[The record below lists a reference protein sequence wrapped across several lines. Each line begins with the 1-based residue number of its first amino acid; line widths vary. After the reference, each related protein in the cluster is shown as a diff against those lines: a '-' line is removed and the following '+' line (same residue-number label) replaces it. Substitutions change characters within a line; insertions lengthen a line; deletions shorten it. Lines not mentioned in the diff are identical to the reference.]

1 MFGENKIR
9 SPKDYLTLPH
19 RSLAVTSIFFTLQG
33 EGPFQGQP
41 AVFARLTGCHL
52 ACPFCD
58 TFFDE
63 GEILGFDDIFT
74 KIKDTILKFYGKTR
88 IIDTPYRKILIVI
101 TGGEPLLQT
110 NLTSF
115 LRECHED
122 HNFCTQIES
131 TGSIYRDIPAESVLL
146 LSPKKNDKTGAQ
158 IPVNKNLLERVDY
171 MKFVVS
177 KTDKHYQDI
186 PQFALDWHNRPSN
199 SGKLYISP
207 MNCYNRLPTK
217 LGAEAK
223 LEDRSEVNERIS
235 FWTEGLLDPKKNQ
248 ENHEHAAYLAM
259 KYGAKLTLQ
268 MHLYANL
275 P

>member
-1 MFGENKIR
+1 MFGKNKIR
-9 SPKDYLTLPH
+9 SPKDYLTLPP

-41 AVFARLTGCHL
+41 AVFLRLTGCHL
-52 ACPFCD
+52 ACTWCD

-63 GEILGFDDIFT
+63 GEVMGFNDIFV
-74 KIKDTILKFYGKTR
+74 KIKDTILKFYNKTR
-88 IIDTPYRKILIVI
+88 IIDTPLTKVLIVV

-110 NLTSF
+110 NLTDF
-115 LRECHED
+115 LKECHQD
-122 HNFCTQIES
+122 YDFCTQIES

-146 LSPKKNDKTGAQ
+146 LSPKKNDKTGVP

-177 KTDKHYQDI
+177 KEDKHYDDI

-199 SGKLYISP
+199 YGHLYISP
-207 MNCYNRLPTK
+207 MNCYNRQPTK
-217 LGAEAK
+217 LGSDAK

-235 FWTEGLLDPKKNQ
+235 FWTEGLLDAKRNQ
-248 ENHEHAAYLAM
+248 ENHEHAAHLAL

-268 MHLYANL
+268 MQLYASL

>member
-1 MFGENKIR
+1 MFGKNKIR
-9 SPKDYLTLPH
+9 SPKEYLSLPH

-41 AVFARLTGCHL
+41 AVFLRLTGCHL

-63 GEILGFDDIFT
+63 GDILSFEDVFA
-74 KIKDTILKFYGKTR
+74 KIKQTILDFYGKTR
-88 IIDTPYRKILIVI
+88 IVDTPLKKILIVV

-110 NLTSF
+110 NLADF
-115 LRECHED
+115 LKECHQE
-122 HNFCTQIES
+122 HGFCTQIES

-146 LSPKKNDKTGAQ
+146 LSPKKNDKTGAP
-158 IPVNKNLLERVDY
+158 IPVNKNLLERADY

-177 KTDKHYQDI
+177 KEDKNYDDI
-186 PQFALDWHNRPSN
+186 PQFALAWHSRPSN
-199 SGKLYISP
+199 YGKLYISP
-207 MNCYNRLPTK
+207 MNCYNRQPIK
-217 LGAEAK
+217 LGSDAK
-223 LEDRSEVNERIS
+223 LEDRSEINERIS
-235 FWTEGLLDPKKNQ
+235 FWTEGLLDAKRNQ
-248 ENHEHAAYLAM
+248 ENHEHAAYLAL

-268 MHLYANL
+268 MQLYASL